1 MTKELAVIAAV
12 VVAILIFV
20 PTVRRIVKVLV
31 IVAITL
37 GASAIALVGLAILL
51 NNVAVNDQP
60 GMASRIQRFLTV
72 DWAATSTKGTS
83 LATCHESAAGAAVH
97 PGSEAP
103 AAAEEARQGERH
115 AGATQPA
122 ASPSPAGAAGNP
134 EEDVYPELVRRGYPG
149 LSRAKLFAL
158 AKETIGDLGGW
169 RIVKEDARSYTLECI
184 CTSRVLRSE
193 DQVTIVVT
201 PRSEIDLCSHSGVGE
216 PGGNAF
222 GRLFSGDF
230 GANIGHIKEFYLALE
245 PRVDQAYKEQERKRG
260 DAG

>member
-1 MTKELAVIAAV
+1 MTKEFALIAAV
-12 VVAILIFV
+12 VVAILIFL
-20 PTVRRIVKVLV
+20 PTVRRIVKILV
-31 IVAITL
+31 IFAITL

-60 GMASRIQRFLTV
+60 GMSSRIQRFLTV

-83 LATCHESAAGAAVH
+83 LATCHESTAGGAVH
-97 PGSEAP
+97 PGSDAP
-103 AAAEEARQGERH
+103 AAAAQPRQDERH
-115 AGATQPA
+115 AGAAQPA
-122 ASPSPAGAAGNP
+122 ASPSPSGAAGNP
-134 EEDVYPELVRRGYPG
+134 EEDIYPELVRRGYPG

-158 AKETIGDLGGW
+158 AKETIGDLGAW
-169 RIVKEDARSYTLECI
+169 KIVKEDPRTYTLECI
-184 CTSRVLRSE
+184 CTSRLLKSE
-193 DQVTIVVT
+193 DQVTIAVT

-216 PGGNAF
+216 PGSGALEW
-222 GRLFSGDF
+222 LFSGDY